1 MQLARRT
8 TVARWRYAHER
19 GNLAGG
25 RSAIVRDRLL
35 LPRCTRRRTPVVL
48 RGHRSEVASSG
59 PRRLRV
65 APCNSYLPPG
75 HQIPAWPE
83 TSIGGRLP
91 ANQSSFAT
99 CYSYSLH
106 LGRLTC
112 LGDEVTGQP
121 SRCLP
126 VLVESRR
133 TCHHSERRDR
143 QSSGAESCTVQLAWQ
158 HRRSSRYRNAK
169 VQSCATRLL
178 AATQIAAVAREASC
192 TVQLASADCRSR
204 PDTVQEST

>member
-35 LPRCTRRRTPVVL
+35 LPRCTRPRTPVVL

-75 HQIPAWPE
+75 HQIPTWPE

-112 LGDEVTGQP
+112 LGDEATGQP
-121 SRCLP
+121 PRCLL

-143 QSSGAESCTVQLAWQ
+143 QSSGAESCTVQLVSHGLQSLLTSVLRRLASCTVQLAWQ
-158 HRRSSRYRNAK
+158 HCRSSRYRNAK
-169 VQSCATRLL
+169 VQS
-178 AATQIAAVAREASC
+178 
-192 TVQLASADCRSR
+192 
-204 PDTVQEST
+204 